1 MNEPRREI
9 QAGEWPSYDSE
20 VPMNTNKHLTDKI
33 RRKVLE
39 GKFYAETPAETKMIR
54 EYKASKLSVDA
65 FLKTYTQ

>member
-1 MNEPRREI
+1 
-9 QAGEWPSYDSE
+9 
-20 VPMNTNKHLTDKI
+20 MNTNKHLTEKI